1 MPQLLRTEISA
12 QQAID
17 QEIAKHETVIVQLR
31 RRRNTFSVVG
41 QIPDDI
47 QSNIFVIYREQRI
60 FKAVPGSWVNILGVC
75 THWRQLIYDT
85 PRFWAIIAPTYY
97 LGYTHLP
104 SMLKYSKQ
112 APLRVCFPINEF
124 MGTEAEAAFV
134 DDEEYVLERLDRLF
148 PYGPRIKE
156 LYLTFHIHHTG
167 FLELFFT
174 MLDDVDS
181 IKLRILRL
189 EGLPTTAATRLKSAR
204 CLRSTLPWNAV
215 SSIQTLDLIDV
226 VIPPDIPTLPSL
238 LNLFV
243 HCSALQGLPLSW
255 IVEFLSHTPNIEVI
269 KLSDKIAATL
279 DLESDEAE
287 MVINRHV
294 EKASQSLSFG
304 AFCGQLV
311 VKKPGAVTD
320 DAIWGAKVLCSL
332 LSSTIQLSL
341 VNKVVVVI
349 RHDYYLLSVSQ
360 STPVDDDSIL
370 ILELRLPSSLLMRE
384 YIGICASI
392 LPTTEITELTIDDP
406 GDVKANSL
414 LAWSRVLPVLSGLH
428 ILNIVNGRPN
438 FAPVILRKS
447 LKIGPSNAAK
457 NSALDLVSIVGS
469 DWTTRDGNKA
479 VTELQR
485 ILQKRQQ
492 MGAPLLTLRFSQ
504 SKVTRAQVELLC
516 HFAQICLDGIDTV
529 E

>member
-17 QEIAKHETVIVQLR
+17 QEIAKHEAAIVQLR
-31 RRRNTFSVVG
+31 RRRNTYSVVG

-47 QSNIFVIYREQRI
+47 LSNIFVIYRGQRI
-60 FKAVPGSWVNILGVC
+60 FKTVSGSWVNILGVC

-124 MGTEAEAAFV
+124 VGTEAEAAFV
-134 DDEEYVLERLDRLF
+134 DDEEYVLERLDKLF
-148 PYGPRIKE
+148 PHGPRIKE

-181 IKLRILRL
+181 INLRILRL
-189 EGLPTTAATRLKSAR
+189 EGLPTTTAMRLKSAR

-226 VIPPDIPTLPSL
+226 LIPPDIPILPSL

-255 IVEFLSHTPNIEVI
+255 IVEFVSHTPNIEVI
-269 KLSDKIAATL
+269 KLSDKIADETEPPWSIFEDAPSATDGTMYL
-279 DLESDEAE
+279 LKLRRISLESDETE

-294 EKASQSLSFG
+294 QKGSQSLSFG
-304 AFCGQLV
+304 PFSGQLV

-320 DAIWGAKVLCSL
+320 VGRMMRYGVSRRYAAFSHR
-332 LSSTIQLSL
+332 LS
-341 VNKVVVVI
+341 N
-349 RHDYYLLSVSQ
+349 
-360 STPVDDDSIL
+360 
-370 ILELRLPSSLLMRE
+370 
-384 YIGICASI
+384 
-392 LPTTEITELTIDDP
+392 
-406 GDVKANSL
+406 
-414 LAWSRVLPVLSGLH
+414 
-428 ILNIVNGRPN
+428 
-438 FAPVILRKS
+438 
-447 LKIGPSNAAK
+447 
-457 NSALDLVSIVGS
+457 
-469 DWTTRDGNKA
+469 
-479 VTELQR
+479 
-485 ILQKRQQ
+485 
-492 MGAPLLTLRFSQ
+492 
-504 SKVTRAQVELLC
+504 
-516 HFAQICLDGIDTV
+516 
-529 E
+529 